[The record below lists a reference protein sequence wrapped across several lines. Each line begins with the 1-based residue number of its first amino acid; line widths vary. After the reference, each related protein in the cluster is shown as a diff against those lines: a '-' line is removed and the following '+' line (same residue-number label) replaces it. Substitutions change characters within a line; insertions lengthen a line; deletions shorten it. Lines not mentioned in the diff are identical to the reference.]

1 MSSVFSQSFLA
12 VLKLYVDL
20 FFSLCYTHTCNRKE
34 VICVSNI
41 ENRIAI
47 IVSEACGG
55 NRSAFARRLGIS
67 APYAAQLC
75 AGQRLPSDRTIS
87 DICREFGVNETWLRS
102 GAGEPFMPPSRSEEM
117 GRLVKSLMADKPE
130 SFRSRLITALLRFDA
145 DGPEWQL
152 LEDIYNSVAADVEK
166 ETDQ

>member
-1 MSSVFSQSFLA
+1 MEQGQRVKA
-12 VLKLYVDL
+12 V
-20 FFSLCYTHTCNRKE
+20 RKE
-34 VICVSNI
+34 LGMTLDAFGKRVGVTKTAISNI
-41 ENRIAI
+41 EN
-47 IVSEACGG
+47 G
-55 NRSAFARRLGIS
+55 ARCLTDQMLLS
-67 APYAAQLC
+67 
-75 AGQRLPSDRTIS
+75 
-87 DICREFGVNETWLRS
+87 ICREFGVNETWLRT

-152 LEDIYNSVAADVEK
+152 LENIYNSVAADIEK

>member
-1 MSSVFSQSFLA
+1 M
-12 VLKLYVDL
+12 
-20 FFSLCYTHTCNRKE
+20 HTRIKE
-34 VICVSNI
+34 VREHLGLSQT
-41 ENRIAI
+41 EF
-47 IVSEACGG
+47 GK
-55 NRSAFARRLGIS
+55 RLGIS
-67 APYAAQLC
+67 RDAVSNLEYN
-75 AGQRLPSDRTIS
+75 RLKKPEQKEPIIKL
-87 DICREFGVNETWLRS
+87 ICREFGVSETWLRT

-152 LEDIYNSVAADVEK
+152 LEDIYNSVAADIEK

>member
-1 MSSVFSQSFLA
+1 M
-12 VLKLYVDL
+12 
-20 FFSLCYTHTCNRKE
+20 
-34 VICVSNI
+34 SNI
-41 ENRIAI
+41 ESRIAI

-55 NRSAFARRLGIS
+55 NRSAFARRIGIS

-102 GAGEPFMPPSRSEEM
+102 GAGEPFSLPSRAEEM
-117 GRLVKSLMADKPE
+117 GRLVTSLMADKPE

-145 DGPEWQL
+145 NGPEWQL
-152 LEDIYNSVAADVEK
+152 LEDIYSSIAADIKK

>member
-1 MSSVFSQSFLA
+1 MEQGQRVKA
-12 VLKLYVDL
+12 V
-20 FFSLCYTHTCNRKE
+20 RKE
-34 VICVSNI
+34 LGMTLDAFGKRVGVTKTAISNI
-41 ENRIAI
+41 EN
-47 IVSEACGG
+47 G
-55 NRSAFARRLGIS
+55 ARCLTDQMLLS
-67 APYAAQLC
+67 
-75 AGQRLPSDRTIS
+75 
-87 DICREFGVNETWLRS
+87 ICREFGVNETWLRT

-152 LEDIYNSVAADVEK
+152 LENIYNSVAAEADEK

>member
-1 MSSVFSQSFLA
+1 MEQGQRVKA
-12 VLKLYVDL
+12 V
-20 FFSLCYTHTCNRKE
+20 RKE
-34 VICVSNI
+34 LGMTLDAFGKRVGVTKTAISNI
-41 ENRIAI
+41 EN
-47 IVSEACGG
+47 G
-55 NRSAFARRLGIS
+55 ARCLTDQMLLS
-67 APYAAQLC
+67 
-75 AGQRLPSDRTIS
+75 
-87 DICREFGVNETWLRS
+87 ICREFGVNETWLRT

-130 SFRSRLITALLRFDA
+130 AFRSRLITALLRFDA

>member
-1 MSSVFSQSFLA
+1 MTLDAFGKRVGVTKTA
-12 VLKLYVDL
+12 
-20 FFSLCYTHTCNRKE
+20 
-34 VICVSNI
+34 ISNI
-41 ENRIAI
+41 EN
-47 IVSEACGG
+47 G
-55 NRSAFARRLGIS
+55 ARCLTDQMLLS
-67 APYAAQLC
+67 
-75 AGQRLPSDRTIS
+75 
-87 DICREFGVNETWLRS
+87 ICREFGVNETWLRT

-152 LEDIYNSVAADVEK
+152 LENIYNSVAADIEK